1 MCVCVQGLEI
11 VAFPCNQ
18 FGRQEPGSNAEI
30 AEFVAGYGAEFLMM
44 DKVDVNGAD
53 ASPVWSYL
61 KGACDTCGDDVGWNF
76 GAKFVVDKVRSRE
89 EWQVRDRLRRPA
101 ARVGHVAR

>member
-1 MCVCVQGLEI
+1 MHEKYNSEGLEI

-76 GAKFVVDKVRSRE
+76 GAKFVVDKEGTVVERNGGNPSASE
-89 EWQVRDRLRRPA
+89 ALIQSLL
-101 ARVGHVAR
+101 